1 MEDRHLGVN
10 LANGS
15 LKGDETANRVAQNHS
30 SSTFLCSVGIE
41 TTPYIFV
48 ALIDSLVHS
57 LTLSVII

>member
-10 LANGS
+10 LANLN
-15 LKGDETANRVAQNHS
+15 LKGNETANRVAQYHS
-30 SSTFLCSVGIE
+30 FSIFLCSVGIE

-57 LTLSVII
+57 LTLSVIV